1 MEPGVEFE
9 LLHSARGVRIGS
21 WRCRCPSPEPVGE
34 EYTTFFEVVIPR
46 SGAFVKH
53 LGRRRIF
60 ADPNH
65 VIFSNPGESYCV
77 SHPVPGGDECTVF
90 LLDAEALRGL
100 LASNGKPIDGRPSLP
115 SGAALLDSSSYSS
128 HRRIFELLVRGWRTD
143 PLALEEVIIGLLAR
157 LLVRTERSEVRRP
170 AMRRPGTSRDRRR
183 AVETV
188 LQLLSAR
195 FDQRLTLDDLAAETY
210 YSKYHLA
217 RLFRDEVGLPI
228 HRYLT
233 RLRLRAALDRVID
246 PATDLSRLALRLGF
260 SSHSHLTSAFRAE
273 FGRTPSEL
281 RGGARAPDL
290 RQPSKNLKA

>member
-9 LLHSARGVRIGS
+9 VLHASRSVRIGS
-21 WRCRCPSPEPVGE
+21 WRCCRPSPEPSGDE
-34 EYTTFFEVVIPR
+34 HTTFFEVVIPR

-65 VIFSNPGESYCV
+65 VIFFNPGETYHV

-90 LLDAEALRGL
+90 LLDADVLPELRG
-100 LASNGKPIDGRPSLP
+100 SDGNPVRRRPSLP
-115 SGAALLDSSSYSS
+115 SSAVLIDSLIYSS
-128 HRRIFELLVRGWRTD
+128 HRRILELLVQGWRPG
-143 PLALEEVIIGLLAR
+143 PLELEEMIIAFLSR
-157 LLVRTERSEVRRP
+157 LLRRVEPSEVEAP
-170 AMRRPGTSRDRRR
+170 ARRRPGTRRHRRR

-188 LQLLSAR
+188 MQLLSAR
-195 FDQRLTLDDLAAETY
+195 FDERLTLDDVAAETY

-233 RLRLRAALDRVID
+233 RLRLRAALDQVID
-246 PATDLSRLALRLGF
+246 PATDLSRLALQLGF
-260 SSHSHLTSAFRAE
+260 SSHSHLTSAFRTE

-281 RGGARAPDL
+281 RRDARTAGL
-290 RQPSKNLKA
+290 REAMP